1 MLRNSCVGAVREP
14 PLQGVE
20 QRMVLFFL
28 YATLSLLARPL
39 AAEVFTFDS
48 AEKWQTWQLPQGLVQ
63 LGPSGHLELIKFRK
77 GIDPVRD
84 ASGFFHDTMEREA
97 VPGGIFRAGSNPGDA
112 FKVIDGDYN
121 TFWQPDPADPLA
133 KWEVEIDLG
142 RAVLAQELRL
152 RFPDQEGAR
161 PLRQFTVYVATGATI
176 DPRKDIFRFESVYQT
191 TLPNEETEI
200 RIGLSGRNDTTRVL
214 DPGLDVV
221 LEDAARF
228 RVIHYIRI
236 GVDEQSADAALAEV
250 EVSAVGDNLS
260 LGVLER
266 GGTFATGLVV
276 RDVVGLVDGDMNTY
290 ANKFTTY
297 RATSGWRNEGL
308 WWELDLGGQFWID
321 EIFLYFN
328 NQGEGASGSSVRNGG
343 TGFAF
348 LVSDG
353 QRTTSGD
360 VDYDRLVGHGNEQDP
375 FAGPERHYRY
385 LFEPRKVRYLFWHGF
400 LRGAPTSLEWH
411 ARAAELML
419 FSPGY
424 PAQVVLRSGF
434 IDLGQIVGDGRPK
447 AIKHL
452 SWDAELPVGTRMQL
466 RSRSGVVLSE
476 EYAFHN
482 KIGEVVTEEKWL
494 SLPKVLRG
502 QVDTALVVGEDWGE
516 WSNVYQL
523 SGEAFQSDSPRR
535 FVQLEALLSTE
546 DPRVAPVLRSLS
558 IEFEDALVTEA
569 KGEIWPRQAPPNED
583 TRFTYTL
590 WPTAAEDDSGFDRL
604 RLIAPGGWLEADEVE
619 VNLAGET
626 IAPEEV
632 AQRGDSLFVN
642 LGQRVGSD
650 SLAVHFTA
658 RLWRNATVF
667 SAELGHGDRPGLWQ
681 SVEAAARRANVVLL
695 PALAGSD
702 RLIGDLEV
710 APTAF
715 TPNGDGVNDQ
725 VQIRFVIFKVETAT
739 PRVRVFDLAGRM
751 VTELSGAGED
761 FASYTW
767 SGRDAQGVLVPP
779 GLYLCHIDLGATA
792 GESVAVRPVA
802 VIY

>member
-1 MLRNSCVGAVREP
+1 MAI
-14 PLQGVE
+14 
-20 QRMVLFFL
+20 LFL
-28 YATLSLLARPL
+28 CAGLGLWAGPL

-48 AEKWQTWQLPQGLVQ
+48 AEKWQTWQLGLVQ
-63 LGPSGHLELIKFRK
+63 FGASGHLELVKFRK
-77 GIDPVRD
+77 DIDPVRD
-84 ASGFFHDTMEREA
+84 AGDFFHDTMEREA
-97 VPGGIFRAGSNPGDA
+97 VQGGIFRAGSNPGDA
-112 FKVIDGDYN
+112 FKIIDGNAN

-152 RFPDQEGAR
+152 HFPDQEGAR

-176 DPRKDIFRFESVYQT
+176 DPRKDLFRFESVYQT
-191 TLPNEETEI
+191 TLPNQETQL

-228 RVIHYIRI
+228 RVIQYIRI
-236 GVDEQSADAALAEV
+236 GVDEQNADAALAEV
-250 EVSAVGDNLS
+250 EVRAVGDNLS

-266 GGTFATGLVV
+266 GGAFATGLVV

-308 WWELDLGGQFWID
+308 WWELDLGAQFWID

-328 NQGEGASGSSVRNGG
+328 DRGEGASGSSVRNGG

-353 QRTTSGD
+353 RRTTSGE

-375 FAGPERHYRY
+375 AATPERHYRY

-400 LRGAPTSLEWH
+400 LTAQEWH
-411 ARAAELML
+411 ARTAELML

-452 SWDAELPVGTRMQL
+452 SWDADLPVGTRMQL

-476 EYAFHN
+476 EYAFYN
-482 KIGEVVTEEKWL
+482 KIGEEVTEEKWL
-494 SLPKVLRG
+494 SSPKVLRG
-502 QVDTALVVGEDWGE
+502 RVDTALVVGEDWGE

-523 SGEAFQSDSPRR
+523 SGEAFQSDNPRR
-535 FVQLEALLSTE
+535 FVQLEVLLSTE
-546 DPRVAPVLRSLS
+546 DPRVAPALRSLS

-569 KGEIWPRQAPPNED
+569 KGQIWPRQAQPNED

-590 WPTAAEDDSGFDRL
+590 WPAVAGDDRGFDRL
-604 RLIAPGGWLEADEVE
+604 RLIAPGGWLEAGEVE
-619 VNLAGET
+619 VNLAGEA
-626 IAPEEV
+626 ISPEEV
-632 AQRGDSLFVN
+632 ALRGDSLFVT
-642 LGQRVGSD
+642 LGQRVGGD
-650 SLAVHFTA
+650 SLEVHFTA

-681 SVEAAARRANVVLL
+681 SVEAAFRRANVVLL
-695 PALAGSD
+695 PALTGSD
-702 RLIGDLEV
+702 QLIGDLEV
-710 APTAF
+710 SPVAF
-715 TPNGDGVNDQ
+715 TPNGDGINDQ
-725 VQIRFVIFKVETAT
+725 LHIRFVVFKVEEAM
-739 PRVRVFDLAGRM
+739 PQVRILDLAGR
-751 VTELSGAGED
+751 VVAELAGMSGD

-767 SGRDAQGVLVPP
+767 SGRDAQGVPVPP
-779 GLYLCHIDLGATA
+779 GLYLCHVDLGAAA
-792 GESVAVRPVA
+792 GEDVAVRSVA

>member
-1 MLRNSCVGAVREP
+1 MAI
-14 PLQGVE
+14 
-20 QRMVLFFL
+20 FFWC
-28 YATLSLLARPL
+28 AILSLLARPL

-63 LGPSGHLELIKFRK
+63 LGPSGHLELVKFRK
-77 GIDPVRD
+77 DIDPVRN
-84 ASGFFHDTMEREA
+84 ASDFFHDTMERKA
-97 VPGGIFRAGSNPGDA
+97 VQGGIFRAGSNSRDA
-112 FKVIDGDYN
+112 FKIIDGDAN

-142 RAVLAQELRL
+142 RAVLAEELRL

-161 PLRQFTVYVATGATI
+161 PMRQFTVYVATGATI
-176 DPRKDIFRFESVYQT
+176 DPRKDVFRFESVYQT

-200 RIGLSGRNDTTRVL
+200 RIGLSGRNDITRVL

-228 RVIHYIRI
+228 RVIQYIRI
-236 GVDEQSADAALAEV
+236 GADEQSADAALAEV
-250 EVSAVGDNLS
+250 EVSAVGDNFS

-266 GGTFATGLVV
+266 GGSFETGLVV

-353 QRTTSGD
+353 RRTTSGE
-360 VDYDRLVGHGNEQDP
+360 VDYDRLVGHGNEQAP

-400 LRGAPTSLEWH
+400 LTSHEWH

-434 IDLGQIVGDGRPK
+434 IDLGKIVGDGRAK

-452 SWDAELPVGTRMQL
+452 SWDADLPVGTRMQL
-466 RSRSGVVLSE
+466 RSRSGVRLSE
-476 EYAFHN
+476 EYTYHN
-482 KIGEVVTEEKWL
+482 KIGEVVLEEKWL

-535 FVQLEALLSTE
+535 FIQLEALLSTE
-546 DPRVAPVLRSLS
+546 DPQVAPVLRSLS

-569 KGEIWPRQAPPNED
+569 KGQVWPREARPNED

-590 WPTAAEDDSGFDRL
+590 WPTTGRGRQRL
-604 RLIAPGGWLEADEVE
+604 RPAAAHRPRR
-619 VNLAGET
+619 LAGDGSGGSN
-626 IAPEEV
+626 PCRRDHRP
-632 AQRGDSLFVN
+632 RG
-642 LGQRVGSD
+642 GR
-650 SLAVHFTA
+650 
-658 RLWRNATVF
+658 
-667 SAELGHGDRPGLWQ
+667 
-681 SVEAAARRANVVLL
+681 AARRFPIRGLG
-695 PALAGSD
+695 PARWRRFAGSPFHCAS
-702 RLIGDLEV
+702 V
-710 APTAF
+710 AQCHGFQRGAWPWRPAGSVAIRGGRCPTRQRGASAGFDWQRPTHRRSSTGPGYLYAQRRRDQRPTAY
-715 TPNGDGVNDQ
+715 PLRGLQGGDGDP
-725 VQIRFVIFKVETAT
+725 T
-739 PRVRVFDLAGRM
+739 
-751 VTELSGAGED
+751 GAGIRLGGPRGGRVGR
-761 FASYTW
+761 
-767 SGRDAQGVLVPP
+767 SG
-779 GLYLCHIDLGATA
+779 
-792 GESVAVRPVA
+792 
-802 VIY
+802 

>member
-1 MLRNSCVGAVREP
+1 MAI
-14 PLQGVE
+14 
-20 QRMVLFFL
+20 FFWC
-28 YATLSLLARPL
+28 ATLSLLARPL

-63 LGPSGHLELIKFRK
+63 LGPSGHLELVKFRK
-77 GIDPVRD
+77 DIDPVRN
-84 ASGFFHDTMEREA
+84 ASDFFHDTMERKA
-97 VPGGIFRAGSNPGDA
+97 VQGGIFRAGSNPRDA
-112 FKVIDGDYN
+112 ANIIDGDYN

-161 PLRQFTVYVATGATI
+161 PMRQFTVYVATGATI
-176 DPRKDIFRFESVYQT
+176 NPRKDVFRFESVYQT

-200 RIGLSGRNDTTRVL
+200 RIGLSGRNDITGVL

-228 RVIHYIRI
+228 RVIQYIRI

-250 EVSAVGDNLS
+250 EVSAVGDNFS

-266 GGTFATGLVV
+266 GGSFETGLVV

-308 WWELDLGGQFWID
+308 WWELDLGAQFWID

-353 QRTTSGD
+353 RRTTSGE
-360 VDYDRLVGHGNEQDP
+360 VDYDRLVGHGNEQAP

-385 LFEPRKVRYLFWHGF
+385 LFKPRKVRYLFWHGF
-400 LRGAPTSLEWH
+400 LTSHEWH

-434 IDLGQIVGDGRPK
+434 IDLGKIVGDGRAK

-452 SWDAELPVGTRMQL
+452 SWDADLPVGTRMQL
-466 RSRSGVVLSE
+466 RSRSGVKLSE
-476 EYAFHN
+476 EYTYHN
-482 KIGEVVTEEKWL
+482 KIGEVVLEEKWL

-502 QVDTALVVGEDWGE
+502 QVDTAQVVGEDWGA

-535 FVQLEALLSTE
+535 FIQLEALLSTE

-569 KGEIWPRQAPPNED
+569 KGQVWPRETRPNED

-590 WPTAAEDDSGFDRL
+590 WPTTAEDDSGFDRL
-604 RLIAPGGWLEADEVE
+604 RLVAPGGWLETGAVE
-619 VNLAGET
+619 VVLAGET
-626 IAPEEV
+626 IAVEEV
-632 AQRGDSLFVN
+632 VQRGDSLFVN
-642 LGQRVGSD
+642 LGQRVGGD

-695 PALAGSD
+695 PALTGSD
-702 RLIGDLEV
+702 QLIGDLEL
-710 APTAF
+710 APATF
-715 TPNGDGVNDQ
+715 TPNGDGINDQ
-725 VQIRFVIFKVETAT
+725 LHIRFVVFKVETAT
-739 PRVRVFDLAGRM
+739 PRVRVFDLAGRL
-751 VTELSGAGED
+751 VAELVGADGD
-761 FASYTW
+761 IASYKW

-779 GLYLCHIDLGATA
+779 GLYLCHIDLGAAA
-792 GESVAVRPVA
+792 GEDVAVRPVA
-802 VIY
+802 VMY

>member
-1 MLRNSCVGAVREP
+1 MAIW
-14 PLQGVE
+14 
-20 QRMVLFFL
+20 FL
-28 YATLSLLARPL
+28 CAGLGLWAGPL
-39 AAEVFTFDS
+39 AAEVYTFDS

-63 LGPSGHLELIKFRK
+63 LGPSGHLELVKFRK
-77 GIDPVRD
+77 NIDPVRD
-84 ASGFFHDTMEREA
+84 AHGFFHDTMERKA
-97 VPGGIFRAGSNPGDA
+97 VPGGIFRAGSNPSDA
-112 FKVIDGDYN
+112 FKIIDGDYN

-176 DPRKDIFRFESVYQT
+176 DPRKDLFRFESVYQT
-191 TLPNEETEI
+191 TLPNEESEI
-200 RIGLSGRNDTTRVL
+200 RIELSGRNDTTRVL
-214 DPGLDVV
+214 DAGLDVV
-221 LEDAARF
+221 LADAARF
-228 RVIHYIRI
+228 RVIQYIRI

-250 EVSAVGDNLS
+250 EVRAVGDNLS
-260 LGVLER
+260 LGVLGR
-266 GGTFATGLVV
+266 GGSFKTGLVV
-276 RDVVGLVDGDMNTY
+276 RDVGGLVDGDMNTY

-308 WWELDLGGQFWID
+308 WWELDLGAQFWID
-321 EIFLYFN
+321 ELFLYFN
-328 NQGEGASGSSVRNGG
+328 DRGEGASGSSVRNGG

-353 QRTTSGD
+353 RRTTSGA
-360 VDYDRLVGHGNEQDP
+360 VDYDRLVGHGNEQNP
-375 FAGPERHYRY
+375 AAGPERHYRY
-385 LFEPRKVRYLFWHGF
+385 LFAPRKVRYLFWHGF
-400 LRGAPTSLEWH
+400 LTDWEWH
-411 ARAAELML
+411 ARPAELML

-434 IDLGQIVGDGRPK
+434 IDLGQIVGDGRSK

-452 SWDAELPVGTRMQL
+452 SWDADLPVGTRMQL

-476 EYAFHN
+476 EYTYRN
-482 KIGEVVTEEKWL
+482 KIGEEVTEEKWL
-494 SLPKVLRG
+494 SSPKVLRG
-502 QVDTALVVGEDWGE
+502 RVDTMLVVGEDWGA

-546 DPRVAPVLRSLS
+546 DPQVAPALRSLS

-569 KGEIWPRQAPPNED
+569 KGQIWPRQAQPNED

-590 WPTAAEDDSGFDRL
+590 WLAIAGDDSGFDRL
-604 RLIAPGGWLEADEVE
+604 RLIVPGGGLEADAVE
-619 VNLAGET
+619 LTLAGEA

-632 AQRGDSLFVN
+632 ALRGDSLFVT
-642 LGQRVGSD
+642 LGQRVSGD

-667 SAELGHGDRPGLWQ
+667 RAELGHGDRPGLWQ

-702 RLIGDLEV
+702 RLIGDLQV
-710 APTAF
+710 APATV
-715 TPNGDGVNDQ
+715 TPNGDGINDQ
-725 VQIRFVIFKVETAT
+725 VQIRFVVFKVETAT
-739 PRVRVFDLAGRM
+739 PQVRVFDLAGRM
-751 VTELSGAGED
+751 VAELAGASGD
-761 FASYTW
+761 VASYTW
-767 SGRDAQGVLVPP
+767 SGRDAQGVLVRP

>member
-1 MLRNSCVGAVREP
+1 MA
-14 PLQGVE
+14 
-20 QRMVLFFL
+20 LFLL
-28 YATLSLLARPL
+28 YMSLSLWAAPL

-48 AEKWQTWQLPQGLVQ
+48 PEEWQTWQLPPGLVQ
-63 LGPSGHLELIKFRK
+63 LGPSGHLELIEFRK

-84 ASGFFHDTMEREA
+84 AGDFFHDTVEREA

-112 FKVIDGDYN
+112 FNIIDGDYT

-142 RAVLAQELRL
+142 RAVLAQSLRL

-176 DPRKDIFRFESVYQT
+176 NPRQDLFRFEAVYQT
-191 TLPNEETEI
+191 TLPNEATEI

-228 RVIHYIRI
+228 RVVQYIRI

-250 EVSAVGDNLS
+250 EVNAVGDNLS

-276 RDVVGLVDGDMNTY
+276 RDVEGLVDGDMNTY

-308 WWELDLGGQFWID
+308 WWELDLGAQFWID

-353 QRTTSGD
+353 RRTTSGA
-360 VDYDRLVGHGNEQDP
+360 VDYERLVGHGNEQDP
-375 FAGPERHYRY
+375 VAGPERHYRY
-385 LFEPRKVRYLFWHGF
+385 LFAPRKVRYLFWHGF
-400 LRGAPTSLEWH
+400 LKGLPSSLEWH

-447 AIKHL
+447 AIKNL
-452 SWDAELPVGTRMQL
+452 SWEADLPVGTRMQL

-476 EYAFHN
+476 EYAFHD
-482 KIGEVVTEEKWL
+482 KIGEAVTEERWL

-502 QVDTALVVGEDWGE
+502 RVDTALVVGEDWGE

-523 SGEAFQSDSPRR
+523 SGEPFQSASPRR

-558 IEFEDALVTEA
+558 IEFEDALVAEA
-569 KGEIWPRQAPPNED
+569 KGQIWPRQVAPNEAA
-583 TRFTYTL
+583 RFTYTL
-590 WPTAAEDDSGFDRL
+590 RTAAAADDSGFDRL
-604 RLIAPGGWLEADEVE
+604 RLIVPGGWLEADDVE
-619 VNLAGET
+619 VALAGET
-626 IAPEEV
+626 IVPEEV
-632 AQRGDSLFVN
+632 ALRGDSLFVA
-642 LGQRVGSD
+642 LGQRVGGD

-667 SAELGHGDRPGLWQ
+667 SAELGHADRPGLWQ

-695 PALAGSD
+695 PALADSD
-702 RLIGDLEV
+702 QLIGDLHV
-710 APTAF
+710 APAIV
-715 TPNGDGVNDQ
+715 TPNGDGLNDQ
-725 VQIRFVIFKVETAT
+725 VQIRFVVFKVEVAT
-739 PRVRVFDLAGRM
+739 PRVRIFDLAGRM
-751 VTELSGAGED
+751 VAELIGTSGD
-761 FASYTW
+761 LASYTW
-767 SGRDAQGVLVPP
+767 SGRDAQGMLVPP
-779 GLYLCHIDLGATA
+779 GLYLCHIDLGALA
-792 GESVAVRPVA
+792 GESVAMRPVA
-802 VIY
+802 VVY

>member
-1 MLRNSCVGAVREP
+1 MAIFFWCVGLGLWA
-14 PLQGVE
+14 G
-20 QRMVLFFL
+20 
-28 YATLSLLARPL
+28 PL

-63 LGPSGHLELIKFRK
+63 LGPSGHLELVKFRK
-77 GIDPVRD
+77 AIDPVRD
-84 ASGFFHDTMEREA
+84 AGGFFHDTMERKA
-97 VPGGIFRAGSNPGDA
+97 VQGGIFRAGSNIGDA
-112 FKVIDGDYN
+112 FKIIDGDAN

-142 RAVLAQELRL
+142 RSVLAQELRL
-152 RFPDQEGAR
+152 YFPDQAGAR

-176 DPRKDIFRFESVYQT
+176 DPRKDLFRFEAVYQT

-200 RIGLSGRNDTTRVL
+200 RIELSGRNDTTRVL

-228 RVIHYIRI
+228 RVIQYIRI
-236 GVDEQSADAALAEV
+236 GVDEQSANAALAEV

-260 LGVLER
+260 LGTLER

-308 WWELDLGGQFWID
+308 WWELDLGAQFWID

-353 QRTTSGD
+353 RRTTSGE

-400 LRGAPTSLEWH
+400 LRGLPNSWEWH

-424 PAQVVLRSGF
+424 PAQAVLRSGF

-447 AIKHL
+447 AIKNL
-452 SWDAELPVGTRMQL
+452 SWDADLPVGTRMQL

-476 EYAFHN
+476 EYTFHN
-482 KIGEVVTEEKWL
+482 KIGEEVTEEKWI
-494 SLPKVLRG
+494 SSPKVLRG
-502 QVDTALVVGEDWGE
+502 RVDTALVVGEDWGE

-569 KGEIWPRQAPPNED
+569 RGQIWPRQAQPNED

-604 RLIAPGGWLEADEVE
+604 RLIAPGGWLEAGAVE
-619 VNLAGET
+619 VTLAGET
-626 IAPEEV
+626 IAPDEV
-632 AQRGDSLFVN
+632 ALRGDSLFVA
-642 LGQRVGSD
+642 LGQHVASD
-650 SLAVHFTA
+650 SLEVHFTA

-667 SAELGHGDRPGLWQ
+667 TVELGHGDRPGLWQ
-681 SVEAAARRANVVLL
+681 SVETAARRANVVLL

-702 RLIGDLEV
+702 QLIGDLQV
-710 APTAF
+710 APATF
-715 TPNGDGVNDQ
+715 TPNGDGINDQ
-725 VQIRFVIFKVETAT
+725 LHIRFVVFKVETAT
-739 PRVRVFDLAGRM
+739 PRVRVFDLAGRV
-751 VTELSGAGED
+751 VTELAGVD
-761 FASYTW
+761 GDVVSYTW

-779 GLYLCHIDLGATA
+779 GLYLCHIDLGAAA

-802 VIY
+802 IIY

>member
-1 MLRNSCVGAVREP
+1 MAAFLFCAMLCSWA
-14 PLQGVE
+14 
-20 QRMVLFFL
+20 
-28 YATLSLLARPL
+28 SPL

-63 LGPSGHLELIKFRK
+63 LSPTGALELVKFRK
-77 GIDPVRD
+77 DIDPVGN
-84 ASGFFHDTMEREA
+84 AGEFFHDTMERKA
-97 VPGGIFRAGSNPGDA
+97 VQGGIFRAGSNPSAA
-112 FKVIDGDYN
+112 FKIIDGDAD

-152 RFPDQEGAR
+152 RFPNQEDAR
-161 PLRQFTVYVATGATI
+161 PLRQFTVYVSTGATI
-176 DPRKDIFRFESVYQT
+176 DPRKDLFRFESVYQT
-191 TLPNEETEI
+191 TLPNEQTEI

-214 DPGLDVV
+214 DPGLDAV
-221 LEDAARF
+221 LEDAAHF
-228 RVIHYIRI
+228 RVIQYIRI
-236 GVDEQSADAALAEV
+236 GVDEQSAGAALAEV
-250 EVSAVGDNLS
+250 EIRAVGDNLS
-260 LGVLER
+260 FGVLER
-266 GGTFATGLVV
+266 GGVFATGLVV
-276 RDVVGLVDGDMNTY
+276 RDVEGLVDGDMNTY

-308 WWELDLGGQFWID
+308 WWELDLGAQFWID

-328 NQGEGASGSSVRNGG
+328 DRGEGASGSSVRNGG

-353 QRTTSGD
+353 RRTTAGE
-360 VDYDRLVGHGNEQDP
+360 VDYDRLVAHGNEQNP
-375 FAGPERHYRY
+375 ATTPERHYRY

-400 LRGAPTSLEWH
+400 LTEQEWH

-447 AIKHL
+447 AIRNL
-452 SWDAELPVGTRMQL
+452 SWEADLPVGTRMQL
-466 RSRSGVVLSE
+466 RSRSGAVLSE
-476 EYAFHN
+476 EYAYHN
-482 KIGEVVTEEKWL
+482 KIGEAVTEEKWL
-494 SLPKVLRG
+494 SSPKVLRG
-502 QVDTALVVGEDWGE
+502 RVDTTLVVGEDWGA

-569 KGEIWPRQAPPNED
+569 KGQIWPREAQPNED

-590 WPTAAEDDSGFDRL
+590 WPAATEDDSGFDQL
-604 RLIAPGGWLEADEVE
+604 RLIAPGGWLKATAVE
-619 VNLAGET
+619 IDLAGEA
-626 IAPEEV
+626 IVPAEV
-632 AQRGDSLFVN
+632 SQRGDSLLVT
-642 LGQRVGSD
+642 LAQPVGGD

-658 RLWRNATVF
+658 RLWRNAAVF
-667 SAELGHGDRPGLWQ
+667 SAELGHQDRPGLWQ
-681 SVEAAARRANVVLL
+681 SVEAAFRRANVVLL
-695 PALAGSD
+695 PALTGSD

-710 APTAF
+710 SPVAF
-715 TPNGDGVNDQ
+715 TPNGDGIHDQ
-725 VQIRFVIFKVETAT
+725 VHIRFVVFKVEDAM
-739 PRVRVFDLAGRM
+739 PQVRILDLAGR
-751 VTELSGAGED
+751 VVVELAGMNGD
-761 FASYTW
+761 VASYTW

-779 GLYLCHIDLGATA
+779 GLYLCHIDLGAAA
-792 GESVAVRPVA
+792 GEDVAVRSVA

>member
-1 MLRNSCVGAVREP
+1 MAIW
-14 PLQGVE
+14 
-20 QRMVLFFL
+20 FL
-28 YATLSLLARPL
+28 CAGLGLWAGPL
-39 AAEVFTFDS
+39 AAEVYTFDS

-63 LGPSGHLELIKFRK
+63 LGPSGHLELVKFRK
-77 GIDPVRD
+77 NIDPVRD
-84 ASGFFHDTMEREA
+84 AGGFFHDTMERKA
-97 VPGGIFRAGSNPGDA
+97 VPGGIFRAGSNPSDA
-112 FKVIDGDYN
+112 FKIIDGDYN

-152 RFPDQEGAR
+152 RFPDQGGAR

-176 DPRKDIFRFESVYQT
+176 DPRKDLFRFESVYQT
-191 TLPNEETEI
+191 TLPNEESEI
-200 RIGLSGRNDTTRVL
+200 RIELSGRNDTTRVL
-214 DPGLDVV
+214 DAGLDVV
-221 LEDAARF
+221 LADAARF
-228 RVIHYIRI
+228 RVIQYIRI

-250 EVSAVGDNLS
+250 EVRAVGDNLS
-260 LGVLER
+260 LGVLGR
-266 GGTFATGLVV
+266 GGSFKTGLVV
-276 RDVVGLVDGDMNTY
+276 RDVGGLVDGDMNTY

-308 WWELDLGGQFWID
+308 WWELDLGAQFWID
-321 EIFLYFN
+321 ELFLYFN
-328 NQGEGASGSSVRNGG
+328 DRGEGASGSSVRNGG

-353 QRTTSGD
+353 RRTTSGA
-360 VDYDRLVGHGNEQDP
+360 VDYDRLVGHGNEQNP
-375 FAGPERHYRY
+375 AAGPERHYRY
-385 LFEPRKVRYLFWHGF
+385 LFAPRKVRYLFWHGF
-400 LRGAPTSLEWH
+400 LTDWEWH
-411 ARAAELML
+411 ARPAELML

-434 IDLGQIVGDGRPK
+434 IDLGQIVGDGRSK

-452 SWDAELPVGTRMQL
+452 SWDADLPQGTRMQL

-476 EYAFHN
+476 EYTYHN
-482 KIGEVVTEEKWL
+482 KIGEEVTEEKWL
-494 SLPKVLRG
+494 SSPKVLRG
-502 QVDTALVVGEDWGE
+502 RVDTMLVVGEDWGA

-546 DPRVAPVLRSLS
+546 DPQVAPALRSLS

-569 KGEIWPRQAPPNED
+569 KGQIWPRQAQPNED
-583 TRFTYTL
+583 TRFTYAL
-590 WPTAAEDDSGFDRL
+590 WLAIAGDDSGFDRL
-604 RLIAPGGWLEADEVE
+604 RLIVPGGGLEADAVE
-619 VNLAGET
+619 LTLAGET

-632 AQRGDSLFVN
+632 ALRGDSLFVT
-642 LGQRVGSD
+642 LGQRVGGD

-702 RLIGDLEV
+702 RLIGDLQV
-710 APTAF
+710 APATV
-715 TPNGDGVNDQ
+715 TPNGDGINDQ

-739 PRVRVFDLAGRM
+739 PQVRVFDLAGR
-751 VTELSGAGED
+751 VVAELAGASGD
-761 FASYTW
+761 VASYTW